1 MTPETID
8 PILNMIENHGL
19 SLVLLIFMI
28 SFWFIPWVKRLNKKE
43 EIVDDY
49 QAIIDRRESQ
59 QALTEKIF
67 KADSEINC
75 ILSEMLAHYEAQ
87 WVTLWQFH
95 NGVNSIAGVPFLKI
109 SATHERT
116 SIFVSPKAHMF
127 KDMPVSLFLD
137 DNAYLIEKEV
147 SSLSLIDNKVNSAI
161 RNLMASNNAKK
172 MFIGIV
178 RGVNG
183 GLIGAITMA
192 FIDDVW
198 LSDEDYGQ
206 IRSYSSRSAI
216 ALSNLVALNDENKR
230 MFR

>member
-1 MTPETID
+1 MTPESID
-8 PILNMIENHGL
+8 PILNLIEEHGL
-19 SLVLLIFMI
+19 SLVLLVFMI
-28 SFWFIPWVKRLNKKE
+28 IFWFVPWVKRLNKKE
-43 EIVDDY
+43 EIVDEY
-49 QAIIDRRESQ
+49 QAMIDKRESQ

-67 KADSEINC
+67 KADSEIN
-75 ILSEMLAHYEAQ
+75 ILIAEMLAHYSAQ

-116 SIFVSPKAHMF
+116 STTVSPKAHMF

-147 SSLSLIDNKVNSAI
+147 SSLSLFDEKVNSAI
-161 RNLMASNNAKK
+161 RNLMGTNQCQK

-183 GLIGAITMA
+183 GLIGVITMA
-192 FIDDVW
+192 FLQDTW
-198 LSDEDYGQ
+198 LTDEDYGL
-206 IRSYSSRSAI
+206 IRSYSSRAAI
-216 ALSNLVALNDENKR
+216 ALSNLVTLYDENKKL
-230 MFR
+230 FH